1 MASTTTGREGMWTPQ
16 IWSDID
22 KAVTADVGRVRVA
35 QKIFPSQ
42 QKPNQDNVQ
51 ADILTIGAHSPG
63 EPMMIQEGI
72 TLPFLEI
79 SAKFALTQSQMNNE
93 ANLRTAQTLA
103 QLSARKVALAED
115 LLFFQGANAKLPQG
129 VSVANSPSGWAGL
142 LNIEG
147 MSKTIEVQPQSNGGF
162 GENAFRGV
170 SQGIS
175 ELIAAGH
182 PGPYAL
188 VLETDIFADIHAPVP
203 NTLVTTSDRISPL
216 VEGRYYGTGTLPART
231 GLLVSLG
238 GNPTT
243 IHIAQD
249 IIAVTNWQ
257 DPFGNFRFRVYE
269 RVQIVAR
276 EPNAFVKLLFKGS
289 DAKK

>member
-1 MASTTTGREGMWTPQ
+1 MANTGRENMWTPQ

-22 KAVTADVGRVRVA
+22 KAVMADIGRVRVA
-35 QKIFPSQ
+35 QKIFPAQ

-51 ADILTIGAHSPG
+51 ADVLIVGQAPG
-63 EPMMIQEGI
+63 DPLMIQEGI

-79 SAKFALTQSQMNNE
+79 SAKFALTESQMNNE

-103 QLSARKVALAED
+103 QLTARKVALAED
-115 LLFFQGANAKLPQG
+115 LLLFQGGLAQLPQG
-129 VSVANSPSGWAGL
+129 ITVTNTNPAWKGL
-142 LNIEG
+142 LNIQG
-147 MSKTIEVQPQSNGGF
+147 MSKPIEVEPLPGGSF
-162 GENAFRGV
+162 GENTFKAV

-175 ELIAAGH
+175 ELISAGH

-188 VLETDIFADIHAPVP
+188 VVETDIFADTHAPVP
-203 NTLVTTSDRISPL
+203 NTLVTTSDRIIPL
-216 VEGRYYGTGTLPART
+216 VEGRFFGTGTLPAST

-249 IIAVTNWQ
+249 AIVVTNWQ
-257 DPFGNFRFRVYE
+257 DPFGNYRFRVYE
-269 RVQIVAR
+269 RVQVVAR
-276 EPNAFVKLLFKGS
+276 EPNAFVKLQFK
-289 DAKK
+289 DTKAKK

>member
-1 MASTTTGREGMWTPQ
+1 MANVTTGREGMWTPQ

-22 KAVTADVGRVRVA
+22 RVVTADVGRVRVA

-51 ADILTIGAHSPG
+51 ADILTIGQQSPG

-115 LLFFQGANAKLPQG
+115 LLFFQGAKVELPQG
-129 VSVANSPSGWAGL
+129 ISVANSVPGWNGL
-142 LNIEG
+142 LNVEG
-147 MSKTIEVQPQSNGGF
+147 MLKPIEVQPLSNGGY
-162 GENAFRGV
+162 GENSFRGV

-175 ELIAAGH
+175 ALIAAGH

-216 VEGRYYGTGTLPART
+216 VEGRYYGTGTLPAHT

-249 IIAVTNWQ
+249 IVAVTNWQ

-269 RVQIVAR
+269 RVQVVAR
-276 EPNAFVKLLFKGS
+276 EPNAFVKLMFKGPG
-289 DAKK
+289 AKQ

>member
-35 QKIFPSQ
+35 QKVFPSQ

-51 ADILTIGAHSPG
+51 ADILTVGHAPG
-63 EPMMIQEGI
+63 DPLMIQEGV
-72 TLPFLEI
+72 TLPFFEI

-115 LLFFQGANAKLPQG
+115 LLFFQGANAELPQG
-129 VSVANSPSGWAGL
+129 VSVANSVPGWGGL
-142 LNIEG
+142 LGIEG
-147 MSKTIEVQPQSNGGF
+147 MLKPIEVQPLASGGY
-162 GENAFRGV
+162 GENSFRGV

-216 VEGRYYGTGTLPART
+216 VEGRFYGTGTLPART

-249 IIAVTNWQ
+249 IVAVTNWQ
-257 DPFGNFRFRVYE
+257 DPFGNYRFRVYE